1 MKTSEQMVSDLFDR
15 RETYLTE
22 QKQKRKAALRIA
34 VPAAA
39 FCLAAAVGV
48 GVWLGAGTSTVPAVT
63 GDDDKPASALTGTAS
78 ESGTAS
84 QNGETQELLAGPYTI
99 DTGDQP
105 GVTID
110 PADPLGLGTGTS
122 AGNSGGDNGTYIADH
137 TMVSWRNKTGVHH
150 ALAEALDAAKA
161 DEKVAILCHPA
172 IDYNFVYGG
181 KTIAQ
186 HYKDT
191 ADFRYLVERMQNL
204 AKLGDDLAYGEAL
217 LTTGNADGSVWD
229 KAFYEETLDF
239 IGEDLL
245 SKYIVDDAFRRE
257 ALERDLAEAEKSTAA
272 EDAYKA
278 ALAAFYQKRASE
290 LAGATADPD
299 HFGLIFEMTP
309 AEFEAF
315 DPGAEPNGWSYTL
328 PATGAPTT
336 EPTVTTAD

>member
-1 MKTSEQMVSDLFDR
+1 MKTSEQMVNDLFDR

-22 QKQKRKAALRIA
+22 QKQKRKAALRVA

-39 FCLAAAVGV
+39 LCLAAAIGV
-48 GVWLGAGTSTVPAVT
+48 GVWLGAGTSTVPAV
-63 GDDDKPASALTGTAS
+63 TGTAS

-110 PADPLGLGTGTS
+110 PVDPLGTGIGTS
-122 AGNSGGDNGTYIADH
+122 AGNNGGDNGTYTADH

-161 DEKVAILCHPA
+161 DEKITILCHPA
-172 IDYNFVYGG
+172 IDYDFVHGG

-191 ADFRYLVERMQNL
+191 CDFRYRIERMQNL
-204 AKLGDDLAYGEAL
+204 LKLGDDLAYGEAL

-229 KAFYEETLDF
+229 KAFYEETVDF

-245 SKYIVDDAFRRE
+245 SKYIVDGAFLKA
-257 ALERDLAEAEKSTAA
+257 ALERDLAAAEKSTAA

-278 ALAAFYQKRASE
+278 ALTAFYQKRASE
-290 LAGATADPD
+290 LAGATADPE

-315 DPGAEPNGWSYTL
+315 DPGPEPNGWSYTL
-328 PATGAPTT
+328 PAAPAGDDAPAT
-336 EPTVTTAD
+336 EPAVITAD